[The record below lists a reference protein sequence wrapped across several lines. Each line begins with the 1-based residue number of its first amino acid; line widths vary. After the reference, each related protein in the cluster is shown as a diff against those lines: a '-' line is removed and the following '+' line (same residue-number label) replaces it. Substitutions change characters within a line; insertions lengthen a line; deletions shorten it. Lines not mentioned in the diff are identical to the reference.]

1 MCYGEIEN
9 NITLVLESSLQSVL
23 SSLNISLPSSDK
35 IKVELEIPKDKS
47 HGDLSSNIAM
57 KISRIASMPP
67 IKFANLLKTKFEE
80 MVPSSP
86 HGGSVDLVEVKPPG
100 FINFFVSK
108 EYLFDTIKDVVRK
121 GDNYGA
127 SDYGGGVKM
136 QIEFVSANPTGPLTI
151 AHARQAALGDSLANI
166 MTFLNYDVTREYYLN
181 DEGNQ
186 MNILG
191 RSIRARYMSL
201 CGREEPLPDDGYKGS
216 YVIDIAKDIE
226 KEHGRGYLNAEGIDH
241 FREFGLAWI
250 LTDIKKDLK
259 DFGVNFDV
267 WYSQKSLRESGKV
280 EKAVAILKDKGFV
293 YESEQAVWFK
303 STLFGDD
310 KDRVIY
316 KSDGTAT
323 YLTPDIAYHLE
334 KFNRG
339 FKKLIDIWGPDH
351 HGYIPRMKAAVKA
364 LGYPEDSLSVL
375 IVQLATLYRN
385 GQVLSMS
392 TRAGE
397 FVTLREVMDEVGKD
411 VARFCFIMRRMSS
424 HLEFDM
430 DVVKKES
437 SENPVFY
444 IQYAHARIWSIFKYG
459 KEASSATEIGGTL
472 PVTEIDRTSSATEIG
487 GTLLSAEFDPCLLK
501 TPEEIEI
508 MRELRQF
515 PAIVVSSAKMLE
527 PYIVLQ
533 YLQDLAGSFHSFYNK
548 HRVVGDDPNLT
559 KARVMLV
566 NCIRIVLANGLRL
579 LGVSL
584 PKKM

>member
-1 MCYGEIEN
+1 MHYGEIEK
-9 NITLVLESSLQSVL
+9 NITSILESSLQSVL
-23 SSLNISLPSSDK
+23 SHLNVQPAPSSETK
-35 IKVELEIPKDKS
+35 IELEIPKERS
-47 HGDLSSNIAM
+47 HGDLSSNIALR
-57 KISRIASMPP
+57 ISKLASKSPVDL
-67 IKFANLLKTKFEE
+67 ANLLKTEFEE
-80 MVPSSP
+80 SIPASP
-86 HGGSVDLVEVKPPG
+86 LKGAIDRVEVKKPG
-100 FINFFVSK
+100 FINFFISK
-108 EYLFDTIKDVVRK
+108 GFLSGILLEILKEDKDFGRSNIAA
-121 GDNYGA
+121 GM
-127 SDYGGGVKM
+127 KM

-166 MTFLNYDVTREYYLN
+166 MTFLGYDVTREYYLN

-186 MNILG
+186 MNMLG
-191 RSIRARYMSL
+191 LSIRARYLGL
-201 CGREEPLPDDGYKGS
+201 CGIDEPLPADGYKGA
-216 YVIDIAKDIE
+216 YVVDIAKDFM
-226 KEHGRGYLNAEGIDH
+226 KEHGKDH
-241 FREFGLAWI
+241 IKTKEADVFREFGLQWI
-250 LTDIKKDLK
+250 LAGIKKDLI
-259 DFGVNFDV
+259 DFGVKFDV

-280 EKAVAILKDKGFV
+280 EKAVDTLKGKGYI
-293 YESEQAVWFK
+293 YESEGAVWFK

-316 KSDGTAT
+316 KSDGSMT

-351 HGYIPRMKAAVKA
+351 HGYIPRIKASVRA

-385 GQVLSMS
+385 GQVASMS

-411 VARFCFIMRRMSS
+411 VARFCFIMRRMAS
-424 HLEFDM
+424 HLEFDL

-444 IQYAHARIWSIFKYG
+444 IQYAHARIWSILEYG
-459 KEASSATEIGGTL
+459 KDADI
-472 PVTEIDRTSSATEIG
+472 
-487 GTLLSAEFDPCLLK
+487 SAEFDPGLLIS
-501 TPEEIEI
+501 PEEIEI
-508 MRELRQF
+508 MRMLRQF
-515 PAIVVSSAKMLE
+515 PLIVVSSARTLE
-527 PYIVLQ
+527 PYVVLQ

-548 HRVVGDDPNLT
+548 HRVVGDDPRLT
-559 KARVMLV
+559 KSRVVLV
-566 NCIRIVLANGLRL
+566 DCVRVVLANGLRL

>member
-1 MCYGEIEN
+1 MRYGEIEN
-9 NITLVLESSLQSVL
+9 NITSVLEGSLQSVL
-23 SSLNISLPSSDK
+23 SSLNISIPSSDE

-47 HGDLSSNIAM
+47 HGDLSSNIAL
-57 KISRIASMPP
+57 KISKLASMPP
-67 IKFANLLKTKFEE
+67 IKFANLLKTKLEE
-80 MVPSSP
+80 MLPSSP
-86 HGGSVDLVEVKPPG
+86 LERSVDLVEVKPPG

-108 EYLFDTIKDVVRK
+108 DHLFGVLLDVAKK
-121 GDNYGA
+121 GDNFGA
-127 SDYGGGVKM
+127 SDYGRSEKM
-136 QIEFVSANPTGPLTI
+136 HIEFVSANPTGPLTI

-166 MTFLNYDVTREYYLN
+166 MTFLGYDVTREYYLN

-201 CGREEPLPDDGYKGS
+201 FGTEEPLPEDGYKGS

-226 KEHGRGYLNAEGIDH
+226 KEHGRGYLNTEGIDH
-241 FREFGLAWI
+241 FREFGLKWI
-250 LTDIKKDLK
+250 LADIKKDLK
-259 DFGVNFDV
+259 DFGVKFDV

-293 YESEQAVWFK
+293 YESEHAVWFK
-303 STLFGDD
+303 STLFDDD

-316 KSDGTAT
+316 KSDGSAT

-339 FKKLIDIWGPDH
+339 FRKLIDIWGPDH

-385 GQVLSMS
+385 GQAVSMS

-424 HLEFDM
+424 HLDFDM

-437 SENPVFY
+437 AENPVYY
-444 IQYAHARIWSIFKYG
+444 IQYAHARIWSIFEYC
-459 KEASSATEIGGTL
+459 KEA
-472 PVTEIDRTSSATEIG
+472 P
-487 GTLLSAEFDPCLLK
+487 LSDEFDPRLLK
-501 TPEEIEI
+501 ASEEIEI

-548 HRVVGDDPNLT
+548 HRVVSDDPNLT

-566 NCIRIVLANGLRL
+566 DCIRIVLANGLRL

>member
-1 MCYGEIEN
+1 MRYGEIEN
-9 NITLVLESSLQSVL
+9 KITVVLESALQSVL
-23 SSLNISLPSSDK
+23 SRLNVSASSSGRM
-35 IKVELEIPKDKS
+35 KVELEIPKERS

-57 KISRIASMPP
+57 RISRDVSVRALEL
-67 IKFANLLKTKFEE
+67 AGQLKSEFEKII
-80 MVPSSP
+80 PSSP
-86 HGGSVDLVEVKPPG
+86 LAGSIDRVEVKPPG
-100 FINFFVSK
+100 FINFFVTK
-108 EYLFDTIKDVVRK
+108 EHLSRVLLDIAEK
-121 GDNYGA
+121 GDSFGA
-127 SDYGGGVKM
+127 CDLEGGKKV

-166 MTFLNYDVTREYYLN
+166 MAFLGYDVTKEYYLN

-191 RSIRARYMSL
+191 RSIRARYMAL
-201 CGREEPLPDDGYKGS
+201 CGADEPFPEDGYKGS
-216 YVIDIAKDIE
+216 YVIDIAKDFE
-226 KEHGRGYLNAEGIDH
+226 KEHGREHAREESIDI
-241 FREFGLAWI
+241 FREFGLTWI
-250 LTDIKKDLK
+250 LADIKKDLK

-280 EKAVAILKDKGFV
+280 EKAVALLKEKGYV
-293 YESEQAVWFK
+293 YESEGATWFK

-316 KSDGTAT
+316 KSDGSAT

-351 HGYIPRMKAAVKA
+351 HGYIPRMRAAVRA
-364 LGYPEDSLSVL
+364 LGYPEGSLSVL

-385 GQVLSMS
+385 GQAVSMS

-397 FVTLREVMDEVGKD
+397 FITLREVMDEVGKD

-424 HLEFDM
+424 HLDFDL
-430 DVVKKES
+430 DVVKQES
-437 SENPVFY
+437 AENPVFY
-444 IQYAHARIWSIFKYG
+444 IQYAHARIWSILEYG
-459 KEASSATEIGGTL
+459 KEASPSAISGG
-472 PVTEIDRTSSATEIG
+472 ETSS
-487 GTLLSAEFDPCLLK
+487 SAEFDPGLLA

-515 PAIVVSSAKMLE
+515 PAIVVSSANMLE
-527 PYIVLQ
+527 PYIILQ

-548 HRVVGDDPNLT
+548 HRVVGDSPSLT
-559 KARVMLV
+559 KARVTLV
-566 NCIRIVLANGLRL
+566 DCVRIVLANGLRL